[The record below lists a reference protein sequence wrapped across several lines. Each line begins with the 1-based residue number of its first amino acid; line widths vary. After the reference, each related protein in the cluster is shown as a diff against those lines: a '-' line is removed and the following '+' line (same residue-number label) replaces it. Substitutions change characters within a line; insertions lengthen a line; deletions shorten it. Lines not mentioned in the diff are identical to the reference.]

1 MKQANG
7 NQHDQPTAMQV
18 ALNSLRGGFIGV
30 GVFSFFLNLL
40 MLATPLYMLSVYQR
54 VLTSGHQGTLLYLT
68 LATVFALLILGG
80 LYTLRGWL
88 LSRISGWLSTQLS
101 DRVLAAS
108 LGSTLNGSAA
118 GAQPLRDLGQVQ
130 AFIGGQGVATLF
142 DSPWVPVFVFVI
154 WLMHPWLGILA
165 LCSAVVLF
173 LLAWVNELI
182 TRKPQRAANQQQS
195 KAYQFAE
202 SSLRNAEIVQ
212 ALGMMPSLQ
221 SHWQG
226 FNAEALQNQ
235 DSASSRGAIIV
246 GISRFIRLSVQV
258 GILGLGATL
267 VLAGDLSPGHMIA
280 GAILL
285 GRALAPVEQAMTAWR
300 SFISCRGSY
309 GRLQAL
315 LRTYPAQRESIELP
329 DPVGNISVSNLGFR
343 PAQASKPILQNVS
356 FALPAGEMLALI
368 GPSASGKSTLCRL
381 LMGVWPPTVGTVRLD
396 SAEVHSWDRV
406 VFGRHVGYLPQGVEL
421 FAGTVRQNIARMEDG
436 PDQAVIAAAMLA
448 DVHDMILHLPEGYD
462 TRIGAGGTGLSAG
475 QRQRIGLARALY
487 GEPVFVVLDEPNA
500 NLDRLGEAALV
511 RALHSLKARKITVI
525 IVVHHAAMLEVA
537 DKILILK
544 DGQVDSFGPRNEIIA
559 ALKGS
564 ERVPQAP
571 QGGLSASIALNKPG
585 NKPGSTS

>member
-1 MKQANG
+1 MKQANTPG
-7 NQHDQPTAMQV
+7 HEPPTAMQV
-18 ALNSLRGGFIGV
+18 ALSNLRSGFIGV
-30 GVFSFFLNLL
+30 GIFSFFLNLL

-68 LATVFALLILGG
+68 RVTVFALLILGG
-80 LYTLRGWL
+80 LYTWRGWL
-88 LSRISGWLSTQLS
+88 LSRIRGWLSAKLR

-108 LGSTLNGSAA
+108 LGSTLSGSPA
-118 GAQPLRDLGQVQ
+118 GAQPLRDLGQLQ
-130 AFIGGQGVATLF
+130 SFIGGQGVATLF

-154 WLMHPWLGILA
+154 WLMHPWLGVLA
-165 LCSAVVLF
+165 LCSAIVLF
-173 LLAWVNELI
+173 VLAWLNELI

-221 SHWQG
+221 SHWQSI
-226 FNAEALQNQ
+226 NAEALQNQ
-235 DSASSRGAIIV
+235 DSASTRGAIIV
-246 GISRFIRLSVQV
+246 GVSRFTRLSVQV

-267 VLAGDLSPGHMIA
+267 VLAGELSPGHMIA

-300 SFISCRGSY
+300 GFISSRGGY
-309 GRLQAL
+309 GRLQTL
-315 LRTYPAQRESIELP
+315 LRTFPEDRESIELP
-329 DPVGNISVSNLGFR
+329 DPVGNITVSNLGFK
-343 PAQASKPILQNVS
+343 PAQVAKPILQNVS

-381 LMGVWPPTVGTVRLD
+381 LMGVWPPTVGNVRLD

-421 FAGTVRQNIARMEDG
+421 FAGTVRQNIARMKDG
-436 PDQAVIAAAMLA
+436 PDQAVIDAAIQA
-448 DVHDMILHLPEGYD
+448 DVHEMILHLPDGYD
-462 TRIGAGGTGLSAG
+462 TRIGAGGAGLSAG

-487 GEPVFVVLDEPNA
+487 GDPIFVVLDEPNA
-500 NLDRLGEAALV
+500 NLDRLGEAALI
-511 RALHSLKARKITVI
+511 RALHALKARKVTVI
-525 IVVHHAAMLEVA
+525 IVVHHAALLEVV

-559 ALKGS
+559 ALKGG

-571 QGGLSASIALNKPG
+571 QAGLSASAVLNSP
-585 NKPGSTS
+585 NKKT